1 MIEEVKVHIDK
12 VGFKDKES
20 VKQNVGTI
28 KNRVQKSEPI
38 KIDIDKFVDAIESG
52 KTFSPAIM
60 KGTTKNDFVEQQV
73 FPVDIDNNNEETPIL
88 QIQDAIDICNENN
101 LPLAFYY
108 PSFSHTEEKPK
119 YRLVFI
125 LDKAI
130 TDRNERNLIMNY
142 LCSLFEQADKSCV
155 NEDRIFYG
163 TDKKVI
169 KCDTTNLV
177 KAEDILNLSPPKA
190 DKEFSNQNVLKNYD
204 NELEKLKQEFDFC
217 NYLAERNGGI
227 KSNNGNCVTF
237 YKCEV
242 CGHNEDLAYYRDT
255 NTFKC
260 FGANGGQCGSII
272 DYLMIVE
279 KLNLKEAINKFKY
292 ELCGIERKI
301 IKSINAKD
309 LLSMDLKKPYVVIED
324 MLYQGFTILAGPP
337 KIRKK
342 LVMFRF
348 MHFCLHRTTLF
359 RI

>member
-1 MIEEVKVHIDK
+1 MIKTIKLHIDS
-12 VGFKDKES
+12 VGYKNKKL
-20 VKQNVGTI
+20 VKKNVGTI
-28 KNRVQKSEPI
+28 KNRVQKSKPI
-38 KIDIDKFVDAIESG
+38 EIDVDAFVKAIECG

-60 KGTTKNDFVEQQV
+60 KGTTKNDFVEQQL
-73 FPVDIDNNNEETPIL
+73 FPIDIDNNNEEIPIL
-88 QIQDAIDICNENN
+88 QIQDAIDICNKNN

-108 PSFSHTEEKPK
+108 PSFSHTEKKPK

-125 LDKAI
+125 LNKPI
-130 TDRNERNLIMNY
+130 TDRDERNLIMNY

-163 TDKKVI
+163 TNQKVI
-169 KCDTTNLV
+169 TCDTTNLV

-190 DKEFSNQNVLKNYD
+190 DKEFLNQNVLKNYD

-227 KSNNGNCVTF
+227 KSNSGDYVAF
-237 YKCEV
+237 YNCEV
-242 CGHNEDLAYYRDT
+242 CGHKDDLRYYK
-255 NTFKC
+255 NSNNFKC

-279 KLNLKEAINKFKY
+279 NLTLKQAIDKFKY
-292 ELCGIERKI
+292 ELCGIEKKS

-309 LLSMDLKKPYVVIED
+309 LLSMNLKKPYVVIED
-324 MLYQGFTILAGPP
+324 MLYQGFTILAGSP

-342 LVMFRF
+342 LVMLRF
-348 MHFCLHRTTLF
+348 MYFCLYRTTFF

>member
-1 MIEEVKVHIDK
+1 MIKTIKLHIDS
-12 VGFKDKES
+12 VGFKNKKL
-20 VKQNVGTI
+20 VKKNVGII
-28 KNRVQKSEPI
+28 KKRVQQSKPI
-38 KIDIDKFVDAIESG
+38 EINVDQFIEAIECG

-60 KGTTKNDFVEQQV
+60 KGTKRNDFIEQQI
-73 FPVDIDNNNEETPIL
+73 FPIDIDNNNTNLAIL
-88 QIQDAIDICNENN
+88 QVQDAINICNKNN

-130 TDRNERNLIMNY
+130 TDRKERNLIMNY

-163 TDKKVI
+163 TNKKVV
-169 KCDTTNLV
+169 KCDITNPVMKKHILTLISSQ
-177 KAEDILNLSPPKA
+177 KENKILNEDTSK
-190 DKEFSNQNVLKNYD
+190 KYNK
-204 NELEKLKQEFDFC
+204 ELEKLKQEFDFC
-217 NYLAERNGGI
+217 GYLERRNGGI
-227 KSNNGNCVTF
+227 KSDNGNYVTF

-242 CGHNEDLAYYRDT
+242 CGHNEDLVYYRDT

-272 DYLMIVE
+272 DYLMIIE
-279 KLNLKEAINKFKY
+279 NLTLKQAINKFKY
-292 ELCGIERKI
+292 ELCGIERKS
-301 IKSINAKD
+301 IKSINAKE
-309 LLSMDLKKPYVVIED
+309 LLSMNLKKPYVVVEN

-342 LVMFRF
+342 LVMPRL
-348 MHFCLHRTTLF
+348 MYLCLHRTTFF

>member
-1 MIEEVKVHIDK
+1 MIGELKLHIDT
-12 VGFKDKES
+12 VGFEDKKS
-20 VKQNVGTI
+20 VKRDVGAI

-38 KIDIDKFVDAIESG
+38 KIDVDGFVKAIESG

-60 KGTTKNDFVEQQV
+60 KGTTKNDFIEQQI
-73 FPVDIDNNNEETPIL
+73 FPVDIDNNNGNLPIL
-88 QIQDAIDICNENN
+88 QIQDAINICNQNN

-130 TDRNERNLIMNY
+130 TDRDERNSIMNY
-142 LCSLFEQADKSCV
+142 LCSLFEQADKSCI

-169 KCDTTNLV
+169 KCDTTNPV
-177 KAEDILNLSPPKA
+177 KAEDILKLLPAKV
-190 DKEFSNQNVLKNYD
+190 DKELSNQSASKNYD

-227 KSNNGNCVTF
+227 KSNSGDYVAF
-237 YKCEV
+237 YNCEV
-242 CGHNEDLAYYRDT
+242 CGHRDDLRYYKDN

-260 FGANGGQCGSII
+260 FGANGGQSGSII

-279 KLNLKEAINKFKY
+279 NLTLKQAIDKFKY
-292 ELCGIERKI
+292 ELCGIERK
-301 IKSINAKD
+301 
-309 LLSMDLKKPYVVIED
+309 
-324 MLYQGFTILAGPP
+324 
-337 KIRKK
+337 
-342 LVMFRF
+342 
-348 MHFCLHRTTLF
+348 
-359 RI
+359 